1 MADVRHR
8 SGDALSAS
16 DALARAF
23 ADLGATFAD
32 WPLWTRLALRDIRG
46 RYRRTLFG
54 PFWTVLGN
62 GATVAAL
69 GLVYAY
75 LWNVDTRNFLP
86 YFSAGFITWSLFTT
100 LANEACHAFTSNEE
114 VVKSTRIPLTS
125 HVMRV
130 VTRNLLVFAHNLV
143 LHVLVCLY
151 AGVTPDPLA
160 LCLILVGLALFV
172 ANLGWICLLL
182 AVAAARFRDVI
193 PLVVI
198 VLHLAFFLTPII
210 WTADRVAGRPL
221 VEAVLVAGNPLFHL
235 VDAVRAPLLGRMPEV
250 ETLPLLAAGAALG
263 WPLALFAFGRAR
275 DRIAYWL

>member
-1 MADVRHR
+1 MADVRQR
-8 SGDALSAS
+8 SSESAGAA
-16 DALARAF
+16 DALARAL

-75 LWNVDTRNFLP
+75 LWNVDTQSFLP

-100 LANEACHAFTSNEE
+100 LVNEACHAFISNEE

-125 HVMRV
+125 HVTRV
-130 VTRNLLVFAHNLV
+130 VMRNLVVFAHNLV
-143 LHVLVCLY
+143 LHGLVCLY
-151 AGVTPDPLA
+151 AGLWPDPLA
-160 LCLILVGLALFV
+160 FALVLVGLVLFI

-193 PLVVI
+193 PLIGI

-235 VDAVRAPLLGRMPEV
+235 VDAVRAPLLGRMPMT
-250 ETLPLLAAGAALG
+250 ETLALLAAAAALG